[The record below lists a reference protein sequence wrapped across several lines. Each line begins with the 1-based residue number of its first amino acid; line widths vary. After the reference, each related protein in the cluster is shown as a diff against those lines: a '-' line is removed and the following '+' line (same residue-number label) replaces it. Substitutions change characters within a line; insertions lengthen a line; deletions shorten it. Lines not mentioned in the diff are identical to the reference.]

1 MTLLQIIPYFLWYF
15 AINHSNVSDMMVISN
30 SSSIFT
36 YILTI
41 IILKEQISLTKLLGI
56 ALSFTGV
63 IYYIAP
69 WNSEEIVEEIIQD
82 EIEMNRF
89 NETMLGDLSISGLG
103 LFDKTNSTLQRR
115 DIDLSDLNEEFR
127 EDIDIRYKQRIIANV
142 LAVSI
147 SKLFFIY

>member
-1 MTLLQIIPYFLWYF
+1 
-15 AINHSNVSDMMVISN
+15 MMVISN

>member
-1 MTLLQIIPYFLWYF
+1 MSLLQFIPYYLWYF

-41 IILKEQISLTKLLGI
+41 IILKEQISITKLLGI

-63 IYYIAP
+63 IYMSL

-82 EIEMNRF
+82 EIELNKF
-89 NETMLGDLSISGLG
+89 NDTLLGDLSFSNLY
-103 LFDKTNSTLQRR
+103 DKYENLTLRRR
-115 DIDLSDLNEEFR
+115 DIDLNGLNEEFR
-127 EDIDIRYKQRIIANV
+127 DDIDTLYKQRIVANI

-147 SKLFFIY
+147 FNIIYYI